1 MSSTAEWLT
10 IQTGLCSLICWLKR
24 TKRHVLA
31 ASKWNYFSSLYGVEM
46 VTRDIMLG
54 VALPILG
61 VGWKYS

>member
-1 MSSTAEWLT
+1 MSTPAECLT
-10 IQTGLCSLICWLKR
+10 IQIGLCSLVCWLKR

-31 ASKWNYFSSLYGVEM
+31 ASKWDYFSSLYGAEM

-61 VGWKYS
+61 GGRKYS